1 MLDNSPVRSLNAFSS
16 LYLINTAQQVH
27 TLRTHPAPAPAPAP
41 EHHLKDADTPAALD
55 IPHVGSR
62 HIHPHQGSPR

>member
-1 MLDNSPVRSLNAFSS
+1 MLGNSPVRSLDVFSS
-16 LYLINTAQQVH
+16 LYLINTAHRVH

-41 EHHLKDADTPAALD
+41 VHHLKDADTPAALD
-55 IPHVGSR
+55 IPQVDSR